1 MHTLRPLIYLLP
13 LLVLVGCDQQT
24 GPSVDS
30 GAASVNATTGRVDG
44 AALLAAVDRGD
55 LDTVRRLIGEGAD
68 PDASVLG
75 DGTALIQASRRGH
88 LDIVDLLLRS
98 GAGVDTASR
107 GDGNPLIAAS
117 MSGHQDVAERLLDA
131 GADANAVVA
140 GDETPLINAARKG
153 HLSLVELLVA
163 HGADVNLG
171 VDAHLGE
178 WRTPLNQARAQPVRD
193 YLAARGAVE
202 DGRR

>member
-1 MHTLRPLIYLLP
+1 MSALRSFICLLP
-13 LLVLVGCDQQT
+13 LLAMIGCDLQT
-24 GPSVDS
+24 DPSVGS
-30 GAASVNATTGRVDG
+30 EAAPANAATGRQDG

-55 LDTVRRLIGEGAD
+55 LDAVRRLIGEGAD
-68 PDASVLG
+68 PDTRIRG

-98 GAGVDTASR
+98 GAGVDAASR

-140 GDETPLINAARKG
+140 GDETPLINAASKG
-153 HLSLVELLVA
+153 HLGLVELLVA

-171 VDAHLGE
+171 VDANMGE
-178 WRTPLNQARAQPVRD
+178 WRTPLNQARAQPVRA
-193 YLAARGAVE
+193 YLVARGAVE